1 MEVAII
7 LSSLAGAATA
17 ATLNKF
23 PKNKNK
29 MPLLGANSQI
39 RAQIDTL
46 RIEKEILTKTISRLY
61 SDGSDL
67 TKIQRDKLLT
77 RYQHQLGVILAK
89 IEKLEESSKYP
100 DLGPLGDGLMSLMD
114 QKLSALDK
122 RLVEISSKI
131 SVPPVQPEKPQ
142 VKKEEPKKIEAQKQT
157 VVERPPAV
165 RTESI
170 EEMIRSFA
178 KPSKRLEITTLT
190 EIPSTY
196 VAPQDEIRIIRE
208 PAVQTPNIQA
218 ETRAE
223 IIHQHITLLNHPK
236 RVISERINQA
246 VQFQARPTPVTEP
259 INIEKRVR
267 EEPPKLEY
275 SGPEPKTEPERK
287 KPKINIPEPEAVE
300 AEDEDD
306 LDSIKR
312 EIMKT
317 LSKLEQ
323 AEVE

>member
-17 ATLNKF
+17 VTLNKF

-29 MPLLGANSQI
+29 MPLLGASSQI
-39 RAQIDTL
+39 RNQIETL

-89 IEKLEESSKYP
+89 IEKLEEASRYP

-114 QKLSALDK
+114 KKLSALDK
-122 RLVEISSKI
+122 RLAEISSKV
-131 SVPPVQPEKPQ
+131 SVPQVQLEKPQ
-142 VKKEEPKKIEAQKQT
+142 IRKEEPKKAEVQKQV
-157 VVERPPAV
+157 VVERPAIK
-165 RTESI
+165 TETI

-190 EIPSTY
+190 EIPS
-196 VAPQDEIRIIRE
+196 VSPADEIRIIRE

-218 ETRAE
+218 EPRAE
-223 IIHQHITLLNHPK
+223 IIHQHITRLNSPRH
-236 RVISERINQA
+236 VIAEQLKQVVQVEQA
-246 VQFQARPTPVTEP
+246 PTITEP
-259 INIEKRVR
+259 IDIEKRVKA
-267 EEPPKLEY
+267 EPPKLEFVN
-275 SGPEPKTEPERK
+275 PEPKTEEKK
-287 KPKINIPEPEAVE
+287 KPKINIPEPEPLE